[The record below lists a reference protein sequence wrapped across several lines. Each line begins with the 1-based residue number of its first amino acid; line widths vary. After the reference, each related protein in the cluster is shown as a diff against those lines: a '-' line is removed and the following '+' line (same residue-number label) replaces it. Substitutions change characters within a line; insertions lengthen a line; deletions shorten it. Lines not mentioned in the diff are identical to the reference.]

1 MTFFFFIIEV
11 QHPVVLLSLVGAL
24 HKSFGGT
31 GCVKSVSKRQ
41 SAEAVRKRA
50 VVGNMFF
57 STHMGAHAFPAA
69 TAAAAEAIAV

>member
-1 MTFFFFIIEV
+1 MTFFFFITKT

-57 STHMGAHAFPAA
+57 STHMGAHVLLTATTAA
-69 TAAAAEAIAV
+69 TEAIAI